1 MSAIVT
7 VLLVEDEALVRE
19 MIAEELREAGLKVIE
34 AEDGDLAAELIASR
48 DDIDLL
54 FTDIKLPGRT
64 DGWEVARRA
73 RQRFASL
80 PVVYASGHAISRT
93 AEVPNAIFFNKPYRP
108 SAVVGAIQRLLEG
121 RGGTPAKK

>member
-1 MSAIVT
+1 MLAIAT

-19 MIAEELREAGLKVIE
+19 MIAEELREAGLNVIE
-34 AEDGDLAAELIASR
+34 AEDGDLAADLIAAH

-54 FTDIKLPGRT
+54 FTDVKLPGRT

-80 PVVYASGHAISRT
+80 PVVYASGHAISRA
-93 AEVPNAIFFNKPYRP
+93 AEVPNAIFFNKPYKP
-108 SAVVGAIQRLLEG
+108 SAVVQVIKGLLE
-121 RGGTPAKK
+121 RKER